1 MSQINLQ
8 IGHKIKSKRRKL
20 GILQADMAKKLYIS
34 PSYLNLIES
43 GKRKINV
50 DLLLKLSNELGIEM
64 SDISKKIDTNLYQ
77 NLMDLLG
84 DNLFEDLDITNFDI
98 KEVINTNPLIAKALV
113 KLGDNY
119 RKKNQDIVSKVENI
133 SGKFI
138 DNQKNSFPGEVVSD
152 FIQENENYFPKL
164 EEFANRIF
172 SEIQNNNRTSYLPLC
187 GYLLKKHNI
196 EVKDV
201 VPDEKKPFTKKFDPV
216 KKTFLLSDYLTLAT
230 KKLHIAAQIA
240 HLDANDILD
249 KYLDTF
255 KFPSEESRKLSKV
268 ALLNYT
274 AAAILMP
281 YELFYKECKEQRYDL
296 ELLQNTFAT
305 SFEQV
310 AHRVTCL
317 QDSNMK
323 GIPFHMLRTDVAGN
337 ISKRFSLSG
346 IEIPRYG
353 GACPRWNI
361 YSAFTAPGKVHA
373 AVSKMPDGEKYVCIA
388 RTVEKGIAKHG
399 MFKSLLSIGLGC
411 QIKYAKDFI
420 YTDSLNLN
428 DKNTEVPIGVNCR
441 TCDRMDCQQR
451 AFPPLHK
458 KFDIDLNKRG
468 ISVYVAD

>member
-1 MSQINLQ
+1 M
-8 IGHKIKSKRRKL
+8 H
-20 GILQADMAKKLYIS
+20 
-34 PSYLNLIES
+34 
-43 GKRKINV
+43 
-50 DLLLKLSNELGIEM
+50 
-64 SDISKKIDTNLYQ
+64 
-77 NLMDLLG
+77 
-84 DNLFEDLDITNFDI
+84 
-98 KEVINTNPLIAKALV
+98 
-113 KLGDNY
+113 
-119 RKKNQDIVSKVENI
+119 
-133 SGKFI
+133 
-138 DNQKNSFPGEVVSD
+138 
-152 FIQENENYFPKL
+152 
-164 EEFANRIF
+164 
-172 SEIQNNNRTSYLPLC
+172 LC
-187 GYLLKKHNI
+187 EYLLKKHKI

-201 VPDEKKPFTKKFDPV
+201 IPDEKKPFTKKFDPI

-230 KKLHIAAQIA
+230 KKLHAAAQIA

-249 KYLDTF
+249 EYLDTF

-281 YELFYKECKEQRYDL
+281 YKLFYKECKEQRYDL
-296 ELLQNTFAT
+296 ELLLNTFAT

-317 QDSNMK
+317 QDPNMK
-323 GIPFHMLRTDVAGN
+323 GIPLHMLRADIAGN

-353 GACPRWNI
+353 GACPKWNI
-361 YSAFTAPGKVHA
+361 YSAFTTPGKIHA
-373 AVSKMPDGEKYVCIA
+373 AVSKMPDGERYVCIA

-411 QIKYAKDFI
+411 QIKYAKDFV

>member
-1 MSQINLQ
+1 MSQIDLQ

-20 GILQADMAKKLYIS
+20 GISQADMAKKLYIS

-50 DLLLKLSNELGIEM
+50 DLLLKLSNELGIEI
-64 SDISKKIDTNLYQ
+64 SDISKKTDTNLYQ
-77 NLMDLLG
+77 NLMDVLG

-98 KEVINTNPLIAKALV
+98 KEIVNSNPLIAKALV

-119 RKKNQDIVSKVENI
+119 KKKNQDIVSKVENI

-164 EEFANRIF
+164 EEFANGIF
-172 SEIQNNNRTSYLPLC
+172 FEIQNNNRTSYLPLC
-187 GYLLKKHNI
+187 EYLLKKHKI
-196 EVKDV
+196 EVKSV
-201 VPDEKKPFTKKFDPV
+201 IPDEKKPFTKKFDPI

-230 KKLHIAAQIA
+230 KKLHVAAQIA
-240 HLDANDILD
+240 HLGANDILD
-249 KYLDTF
+249 EYLDTF

-281 YELFYKECKEQRYDL
+281 YKLFYKECKEQRYDL

-310 AHRVTCL
+310 AHRATCL
-317 QDSNMK
+317 QDPNMK
-323 GIPFHMLRTDVAGN
+323 GIPFHMLRADVAGN

-361 YSAFTAPGKVHA
+361 YSAFTTPGKIHA

-388 RTVEKGIAKHG
+388 RTVEKGVAKHG

-411 QIKYAKDFI
+411 QVKYAKDFV

-428 DKNTEVPIGVNCR
+428 DKNTETPIGVNCR